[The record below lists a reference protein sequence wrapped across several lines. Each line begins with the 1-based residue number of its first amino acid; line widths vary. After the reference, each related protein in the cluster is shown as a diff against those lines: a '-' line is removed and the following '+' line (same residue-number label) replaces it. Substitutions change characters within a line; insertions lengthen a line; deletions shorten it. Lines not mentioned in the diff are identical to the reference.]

1 MHSEFQVAFRAETG
15 EGLELSD
22 VCRVACNEG
31 EFCVACKEGEFVPRG
46 VHSEEDEFT
55 VPVFAFSAL
64 PLAIP
69 SAVKAVASP

>member
-55 VPVFAFSAL
+55 VL
-64 PLAIP
+64 TLACL
-69 SAVKAVASP
+69 ASCTFTVRASSLQV